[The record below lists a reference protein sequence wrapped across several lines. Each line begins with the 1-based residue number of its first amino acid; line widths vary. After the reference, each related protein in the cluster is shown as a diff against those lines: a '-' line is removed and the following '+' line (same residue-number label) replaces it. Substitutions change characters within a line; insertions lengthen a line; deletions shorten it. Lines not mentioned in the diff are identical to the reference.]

1 MIVRVIGA
9 GERALRQVRA
19 SAPAGVDV
27 TDEAIAEPDWILV
40 ATEQQR
46 IDALRATG
54 LPPFRVLHVPE
65 IADDLDRSVQ
75 DALRTVFAKIEGIG
89 AWRPLTSG
97 VGVRL
102 AAIAVRGIVHDI
114 VPGGTAQPSTEPAP
128 VALGTGGLRTR
139 MPVGERLDQL
149 LNERALDRARRF
161 ASNTVRLG

>member
-9 GERALRQVRA
+9 SERALRQIRA

-27 TDEAIAEPDWILV
+27 ADEAIAEPDWILV
-40 ATEQQR
+40 ATEPQR
-46 IDALRATG
+46 IDALGATG

-75 DALRTVFAKIEGIG
+75 DALRTVLTKIEGIG

-102 AAIAVRGIVHDI
+102 AAVAVRRIVHDS
-114 VPGGTAQPSTEPAP
+114 VPRGTAQPSPEPVA
-128 VALGTGGLRTR
+128 VALGAGGLHTR

-149 LNERALDRARRF
+149 LNERALERARRF